1 MYLWDKLRQQLFSCD
16 TPQVGSNAVIW
27 CLWANG
33 NIAWH
38 ASAKLSVP
46 HSLVGWI
53 LNYRMAKWPCSHLSS
68 LSGFIAV
75 LCRECL
81 PLCRQLPAGVWTNR
95 DRARTLRKEKRVER
109 TGKDWRRRS
118 GEASHRSWRVEWE
131 RESGLISVGGTKKEC
146 SAVWVPRLKPLLF
159 KGHLFSEPR

>member
-1 MYLWDKLRQQLFSCD
+1 MIYISRFLYLWGKWRQQLFSCD

-38 ASAKLSVP
+38 ASSKLSVP

-95 DRARTLRKEKRVER
+95 DRARTLRKEERVER
-109 TGKDWRRRS
+109 TGKDWE
-118 GEASHRSWRVEWE
+118 GAQLLIVAE
-131 RESGLISVGGTKKEC
+131 RLNGKEKVGWFLWGTQRWN
-146 SAVWVPRLKPLLF
+146 AVQC
-159 KGHLFSEPR
+159 GCQG